1 MSTLE
6 QDIETMRRLAVLAWQ
21 RGDLI
26 GWSVASCALLAW
38 RLAHWAGVR

>member
-6 QDIETMRRLAVLAWQ
+6 QDIEKMRRLAVLAWE

-26 GWSVASCALLAW
+26 GWWLASCALLAW
-38 RLAHWAGVR
+38 RLAYRAGVR